1 MIKLSSSE
9 IKHIRSLSQKKFRD
23 RTGQFVVEG
32 QKMYSEA
39 VENGF
44 EVVSVYRK
52 DEIGE
57 EQMSRISALDS
68 PSPVLAVLRMPI
80 PAREFSISERGL
92 YLALDSVRDPGN
104 LGTIMRI
111 CDWFGVDGIF
121 ASPDTVD
128 QFNPKVVQGSMGTIF
143 RKHVHYCD
151 LAALCRQFTAKGLP
165 VHGTFLDGEDIYTTL
180 KSPVGLVV
188 MGNESRG
195 VSPEIANLCTSRL
208 LIPSFAAGTH
218 AESLNVAVAT
228 AVTVSEFKRK
238 SLYNEK

>member
-1 MIKLSSSE
+1 MNKLSVSE

-23 RTGQFVVEG
+23 ESGMFVVEG
-32 QKMYSEA
+32 EKMVREA
-39 VENGF
+39 IDAGF
-44 EVVSVYRK
+44 EPVSIYRRE
-52 DEIGE
+52 EIGQ
-57 EQMSRISALDS
+57 EQMERISALDS
-68 PSPVLAVLRMPI
+68 PSPVLAVLKMAPRKI
-80 PAREFSISERGL
+80 DVDIKEKGL

-128 QFNPKVVQGSMGTIF
+128 QYNPKVVQSSMGAIF
-143 RKHVHYCD
+143 RKTVHYCD
-151 LAALCRQFTAKGLP
+151 LTQLCEEFSRKALP
-165 VHGTFLDGEDIYTTL
+165 IYGTFLDGKDLYSSVQ
-180 KSPVGLVV
+180 KPYGLIV

-195 VSPEIANLCTSRL
+195 VSPAVRSLCTERL
-208 LIPSFAAGTH
+208 LIPCFQQGPH

-238 SLYNEK
+238 STYDEI